1 MDLICAHADKALLY
15 LIAGGPRGP
24 FFCINHLPKASRR
37 CRRENTSAGWAAF
50 FWFDQR
56 RRSFFFL
63 MCWTFS
69 IFPVC
74 GIIWWRKIRQHV
86 DFLTQALYEEKSNL
100 GVEVNVFLDRR
111 RLISARSP
119 PSWWIFHT
127 TPPSSPRWRPGLH
140 IFTDP
145 ADVLEISAHLFS
157 FAKTS
162 LIGSNRDGVRLRTR
176 VPLVVD
182 QQLPVLLSGPPKDT
196 LKGTTSDQRRVRSP
210 KTKNPR
216 AESKV
221 RFVWR
226 VRLYHGTG
234 AQREHE
240 V

>member
-1 MDLICAHADKALLY
+1 M
-15 LIAGGPRGP
+15 
-24 FFCINHLPKASRR
+24 
-37 CRRENTSAGWAAF
+37 
-50 FWFDQR
+50 
-56 RRSFFFL
+56 
-63 MCWTFS
+63 
-69 IFPVC
+69 
-74 GIIWWRKIRQHV
+74 
-86 DFLTQALYEEKSNL
+86 TQALYEEKSNL

-111 RLISARSP
+111 GLISARSP
-119 PSWWIFHT
+119 PDEYS
-127 TPPSSPRWRPGLH
+127 TPRLPRLPADAPGLH

-162 LIGSNRDGVRLRTR
+162 LMRSNRDGVRLRTR

-221 RFVWR
+221 RFV
-226 VRLYHGTG
+226 
-234 AQREHE
+234 
-240 V
+240 

>member
-1 MDLICAHADKALLY
+1 M
-15 LIAGGPRGP
+15 
-24 FFCINHLPKASRR
+24 
-37 CRRENTSAGWAAF
+37 
-50 FWFDQR
+50 
-56 RRSFFFL
+56 
-63 MCWTFS
+63 
-69 IFPVC
+69 
-74 GIIWWRKIRQHV
+74 
-86 DFLTQALYEEKSNL
+86 TQALYEEKSNL

-111 RLISARSP
+111 GLISALSP
-119 PSWWIFHT
+119 PDEYS
-127 TPPSSPRWRPGLH
+127 TPRLPRLPADAPGLH

-162 LIGSNRDGVRLRTR
+162 LMRSNRDGVRLRTR

-221 RFVWR
+221 WFV
-226 VRLYHGTG
+226 
-234 AQREHE
+234 
-240 V
+240 